1 VSLDPTLFAKQVQR
15 EQQRA
20 RVRIGLPFGQYWVA
34 TTLVSFVFASL
45 YRVPFPQRF
54 VVAVSGGLIG
64 STVIMVAVRV
74 VLWMSERGALA
85 VLEPGGRG
93 RETVVYSHAE
103 ALAVTGNLEAA
114 GKAFEQARVEHGERA
129 SLLRAEADVHLHA
142 DGDPARAR
150 ELLMRLRRSSDAS
163 RADELYAT
171 HRLVDLYLGPLH
183 DHARAMAELRR
194 LAERFPGT
202 PDARGAL
209 AALARHRA
217 SMHDASEPQ

>member
-1 VSLDPTLFAKQVQR
+1 MTLDPVLLARQVQR
-15 EQQRA
+15 QQRKE
-20 RVRIGLPFGQYWVA
+20 RVRIGLLLGYYWVA
-34 TTLVSFVFASL
+34 CTLVSFVFASL

-54 VVAVSGGLIG
+54 FIAGSGGLIG

-74 VLWMSERGALA
+74 VQGMMGRGALA

-93 RETVVYSHAE
+93 REKAVYSHAE

-129 SLLRAEADVHLHA
+129 SLLRAEADVYLRA

-171 HRLVDLYLGPLH
+171 HRLVDLYLGPLR
-183 DHARAMAELRR
+183 DEARAMAELRR

-209 AALARHRA
+209 EALARHRA
-217 SMHDASEPQ
+217 SMKDESEPR